1 MVSLLDSQPAIKPP
15 HVSLLV
21 TESFRAMSELTLLGL
36 TSPLL
41 RLVPHGDGH
50 PVIVCPGFLASDKST
65 VFLRQF
71 LREKGYNVHGW
82 NLGQNLGLKTTGAT
96 GELLAEQIIDLYRHT
111 HRKVSLVGWSLG
123 GIMAREAAKQL
134 PDQIRQVITLGS
146 PFAGGTHTSNI
157 KWLYE
162 KVTGHHQGDGTLTEL
177 EVNLKNPPEFV
188 PSTAI
193 YTKGDGIVSW
203 QACMEPKTPLT
214 DNIEVY
220 ASHCGLG
227 MNPIVF
233 SLIGDRLSL
242 EDGKWK
248 RYDRR
253 ATALRRLLLP
263 RGQKA

>member
-1 MVSLLDSQPAIKPP
+1 MVSLLDSPSIIKPP
-15 HVSLLV
+15 HASLLV
-21 TESFRAMSELTLLGL
+21 TEGIRATSEAALLGL
-36 TSPLL
+36 TTPLL
-41 RLVPHGDGH
+41 RRVAQGDGH
-50 PVIVCPGFLASDKST
+50 PVIVCPGFLGGDRST
-65 VFLRQF
+65 LFLRQF
-71 LREKGYNVHGW
+71 LRDKGYNVLGW
-82 NLGQNLGLKTTGAT
+82 NLGQNLGVKTIGVD
-96 GELLAEQIIDLYRHT
+96 GEYLAEQIIDLYRHT

-146 PFAGGTHTSNI
+146 PFAGGTQSSNI

-162 KVTGHHQGDGTLTEL
+162 KVTGHRQGDGTLTEL
-177 EVNLKNPPEFV
+177 ENNLKNPPEFV

-203 QACMEPKTPLT
+203 QACIEPKSKLT
-214 DNIEVY
+214 DSIEVY

-233 SLIGDRLSL
+233 ALVGDRLSL

-248 RYDRR
+248 RYDHR

-263 RGQKA
+263 KGQKS